1 MRMMTTL
8 RKSANRLCILLN
20 HYEEVNLALNL
31 PSNDIHHYWMRIKY
45 DELILLFSD

>member
-1 MRMMTTL
+1 MMTTL

-20 HYEEVNLALNL
+20 HYEQVNLALNP
-31 PSNDIHHYWMRIKY
+31 PSNDIYHYWMRIKY